1 MDIQILKPSD
11 ALWMKVLSKL
21 PHDIYHLPEYIS
33 LEAIRTKT
41 IPQAFLLI
49 EGEKIF
55 FVPYLLRACDNL
67 SNKDLTISKKF
78 DVVSPYGYPGILLS
92 KSAKNTDFPDV
103 GLNAFQLALR
113 AQGICSA
120 FLRLHPIL
128 NDDFSDIFQS
138 NTFASTGE
146 TVSIDLRLSETQ
158 MWTHTRKGHR
168 STVNKCKRM
177 NMIPKMVPFRSYIQE
192 FFDIYSETMNRVG
205 ANQSYFSF
213 NKEYFLEMERLL
225 GNYLHLCI
233 VELEHQIICAGLYT
247 ECCGIVQSSI
257 GGTRNEFIAASP
269 STLET
274 DYARFWAK
282 ERGNQFLH
290 LGGGVGSDQDS
301 VYNFKAG
308 FSKLR
313 HSYLTLRLILDED
326 QYRVWVDARAKSLN
340 LPAEVLL
347 NSSFFPAYRAS

>member
-11 ALWMKVLSKL
+11 ALWMNILSKL
-21 PHDIYHLPEYIS
+21 SHDIYHLPEYIS

-41 IPQAFLLI
+41 IPEAFLLI
-49 EGEKIF
+49 DGEKIF

-67 SNKDLTISKKF
+67 TVDGAITSEGF

-92 KSAKNTDFPDV
+92 KEAKNTNFPDV
-103 GLNAFQLALR
+103 GLNAFQLFFR
-113 AQGICSA
+113 DKGICSA

-128 NDDFSDIFQS
+128 NDDFLDIFQP
-138 NTFASTGE
+138 NTFTSTGD

-158 MWTHTRKGHR
+158 IWTHTRKGHR
-168 STVNKCKRM
+168 STINKCKRM
-177 NMIPKMVPFRSYIQE
+177 NMTPKMVPFRSCIHE
-192 FFDIYSETMNRVG
+192 FVDIYSETMNRVG
-205 ANQSYFSF
+205 ASQSYFSF
-213 NKEYFLEMERLL
+213 DEKYFLEMEHLL
-225 GNYLHLCI
+225 GDYLHLCI
-233 VELEHQIICAGLYT
+233 VELDRQIICAGLYT

-257 GGTRNEFIAASP
+257 GGTRNEFISASP

-290 LGGGVGSDQDS
+290 LGGGVGGEKDS

-308 FSKLR
+308 FSELR
-313 HSYLTLRLILDED
+313 HPYLTLRLILDDD

-340 LPAEVLL
+340 LQAEVLL
-347 NSSFFPAYRAS
+347 NSSFFPAYRAI